1 MEQEIQDI
9 DVKDLDMKNIVFQI
23 DVSEI
28 RIVSMLVKIFQVES
42 LFQKV
47 AGEKF
52 ADTLDT
58 SW

>member
-58 SW
+58 S

>member
-28 RIVSMLVKIFQVES
+28 RTVSMLVKIFQVES

-58 SW
+58 S

>member
-1 MEQEIQDI
+1 MEQEIQDT

-28 RIVSMLVKIFQVES
+28 QIVLMLVKICPVVL
-42 LFQKV
+42 LFQKD

-52 ADTLDT
+52 ADTLDM
-58 SW
+58 S